1 MRETYQ
7 RRVERG
13 RTVKKFLCLLLSLFL
28 LLPAMA
34 GAETVVTSFYPVWI
48 LALNLTENIGS
59 LKVVNLAEHTAG
71 CLHDYSLQNSDMAV
85 LSGADVLLVNGAG
98 MESFLPVI
106 TSAYPDLPVVD
117 ATAGLPLFSE
127 SGIVEFGEAEEGEEV
142 NSHLWLDP
150 QRAAGMASNLAEGLI
165 RLFPDREKQITENLN
180 AYRGRLLAL
189 DETLRD
195 GLSGTQRK
203 VIDFHEAFPYFAE
216 ACGLSAAAIVNKE
229 PEDTLPTAQ
238 LVRVA
243 ELIRSEEHLPL
254 ILKSAE
260 EDPAVNTLVN
270 ETGVPVCELDPMTSG
285 PEDPPLDYYETVM
298 VRNMTALQQALQ
310 KPLD

>member
-1 MRETYQ
+1 M
-7 RRVERG
+7 
-13 RTVKKFLCLLLSLFL
+13 KKFLCLLFSLLL
-28 LLPAMA
+28 LLPVL
-34 GAETVVTSFYPVWI
+34 GNAETVVTSFYPVWI
-48 LALNLTENIGS
+48 LALNLTDRIDS
-59 LKVVNLAEHTAG
+59 LHVVNMAENTTG

-85 LSGADVLLVNGAG
+85 LSGADVLLINGAG

-117 ATAGLPLFSE
+117 ATSGLPFLSE
-127 SGIVEFGEAEEGEEV
+127 SGIVEFGEEAEGEEV

-150 QRAAGMASNLAEGLI
+150 QRAAGMAANLADGLI

-180 AYRGRLLAL
+180 VYRSRLIAL
-189 DETLRD
+189 DETLRE
-195 GLSGTQRK
+195 GLSGTQRR
-203 VIDFHEAFPYFAE
+203 VIIFHEALPYFAE

-270 ETGVPVCELDPMTSG
+270 ETGVPVCVLDPMTSG
-285 PEDPPLDYYETVM
+285 PEDPPLDYYEAVM
-298 VRNMTALQQALQ
+298 IRNMTALQNALQ
-310 KPLD
+310 